1 MVWYAMVCSGL
12 LNYGDILMSEQV
24 GKTWLELSAAAE
36 YLGVHSSTLRRWADD
51 SKVPCFRTP
60 GGHRRFRVIDLDT
73 FLASQRQGGRSSA
86 IVRKLAEPIASSLIG
101 QSGVRQESWY
111 GRLDHVQRGALRAD
125 GERMMAVLIQ
135 YTTRSNGG
143 EAFLDE
149 AKRLI
154 VDYAQMCH
162 AVGLSTVETIR
173 GFTLMRQSITDSLY
187 HAGTLAGP
195 PDAETWRL
203 YRRTNQFF
211 DTMLLTMIERCCDS
225 WSDHRLD
232 AS

>member
-1 MVWYAMVCSGL
+1 MR
-12 LNYGDILMSEQV
+12 DQV

-36 YLGVHSSTLRRWADD
+36 HLGVHSSTLRRWADD
-51 SKVPCFRTP
+51 NTVPCFRTP
-60 GGHRRFRVIDLDT
+60 GGHRRFRMVDLDA
-73 FLASQRQGGRSSA
+73 FVASQRQGGRSSA
-86 IVRKLAEPIASSLIG
+86 IMRKLAEPIAGSLIG
-101 QSGVRQESWY
+101 QSGVRQEGWY
-111 GRLDHVQRGALRAD
+111 RRLDQAQRGALRAD

-135 YTTRSNGG
+135 YITRSNGG

-154 VDYAQMCH
+154 LDYAQMCR
-162 AVGLSTVETIR
+162 AVGLSTLETIR

-195 PDAETWRL
+195 PDADTWRL

-211 DTMLLTMIERCCDS
+211 DTMLLTMVEQCCDS
-225 WSDHRLD
+225 WSDHRLNG
-232 AS
+232 A

>member
-1 MVWYAMVCSGL
+1 MFWYAMVCSGL
-12 LNYGDILMSEQV
+12 LNYREICMSQEV
-24 GKTWLELSAAAE
+24 GKTWLELSAAAA
-36 YLGVHSSTLRRWADD
+36 YLGVHSSTLRRWSDEN
-51 SKVPCFRTP
+51 KLPCFRTP
-60 GGHRRFRVIDLDT
+60 GGHRRFRAIDLDT
-73 FLASQRQGGRSSA
+73 FVASQRQGGRSSA
-86 IVRKLAEPIASSLIG
+86 IVRKLAEPIASSLIS
-101 QSGVRQESWY
+101 QSGVREESWY
-111 GRLDHVQRGALRAD
+111 RRLDQGQRTALRAD

-149 AKRLI
+149 AKRVIL
-154 VDYAQMCH
+154 DYARMCRT
-162 AVGLSTVETIR
+162 VGLSIIETIR

-195 PDAETWRL
+195 PDADTWRL

-225 WSDHRLD
+225 WHDHRLD
-232 AS
+232 GS